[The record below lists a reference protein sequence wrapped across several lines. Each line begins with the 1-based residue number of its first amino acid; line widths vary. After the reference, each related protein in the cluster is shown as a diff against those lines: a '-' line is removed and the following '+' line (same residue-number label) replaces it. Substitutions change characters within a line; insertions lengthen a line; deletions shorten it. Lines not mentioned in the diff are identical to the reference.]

1 MWVPNDDPSTCS
13 SGERVCAVVQC
24 APGETLAFDEMVSFL
39 LERELMKQKLPEQL
53 ELIGEI
59 PRNPAGKILKK
70 DLRDRYGEA

>member
-1 MWVPNDDPSTCS
+1 M
-13 SGERVCAVVQC
+13 CAVVQC
-24 APGETLAFDEMVSFL
+24 AEGEALEFDAMVSFL

-70 DLRDRYGEA
+70 DLRAQYGES